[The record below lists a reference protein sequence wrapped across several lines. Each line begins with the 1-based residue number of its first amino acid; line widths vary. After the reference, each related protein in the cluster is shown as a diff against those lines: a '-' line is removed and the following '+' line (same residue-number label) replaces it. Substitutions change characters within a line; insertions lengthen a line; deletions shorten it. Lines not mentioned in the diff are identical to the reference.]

1 MVWFTGYSGSGKTT
15 IATALDAYFEE
26 MGFISSIVDGDVL
39 RTGLCSDLGFSDEDR
54 TENVRRAG
62 FAAAMMANAGLIT
75 ICALISPFA
84 RERDAVRAKCK
95 ADGVPFI
102 EVYLSTSF
110 SECER
115 RDVKGL
121 YAKARSGEIPKF
133 TGLTSTYEPPVSPEI
148 TIDTSV
154 TPVEESVATIFEATI
169 KSMSAEV
176 VA

>member
-54 TENVRRAG
+54 AENVRRAG
-62 FAAAMMANAGLIT
+62 FAAAMMANAGIIT

-84 RERDAVRAKCK
+84 RERDAIRAKCK
-95 ADGVPFI
+95 EDGVPFI
-102 EVYLSTSF
+102 EVHLSTSF

-115 RDVKGL
+115 RDAKGL

-133 TGLTSTYEPPVSPEI
+133 TGLTSAYESPLSPEV
-148 TIDTSV
+148 TIDTLV
-154 TPVEESVATIFEATI
+154 TPVEESVATVFEATI